1 MNEKAKTVHEVAKL
15 TGITART
22 LHYYDEIGL
31 LKPSIITEAKY
42 RQYTDDDLTRLQE
55 ILFFREVGFALKEIK
70 ELLDSPHYV
79 RSEALERHVLI
90 LEAQKERIEAL
101 ISLVKDT
108 INGNK
113 EIKFSAFSNAKI
125 LELQSQFQEEV
136 LEQWGNTES
145 FREYKT
151 MFSSHSKQIQEKE
164 IESFYSMARN
174 IFEKLAMYEKLGLL
188 NLGMKQLKQNTI
200 FSDKLKKQLLMQFE
214 RKSKFYNLGNWDSL
228 IGWFDETKPLEKVQ
242 EACVKENDVASGN
255 PSTSI
260 PEVQSKN
267 IEPSSIQKTIPKKQ
281 NNPKSIFKTNIGV
294 TNTVPSKVK
303 EEQKKPTKIKNNQD
317 PKTLYDTLDQTYKK
331 MILNLKI
338 KYYKD
343 MHDEEKKQSALYKY
357 DRLEESLS
365 SKPSIKNFDILLLML
380 IGDGDGSLDIE
391 QSIPKEYNGE
401 YKKVLNKIN
410 SRRKH

>member
-1 MNEKAKTVHEVAKL
+1 MILWMNEKAKTVHEVAKW

-174 IFEKLAMYEKLGLL
+174 IFEKLAMYENSPAESSEVQAIVHEWQQYISEHFYECNKQILS
-188 NLGMKQLKQNTI
+188 NLGVLYITDERFTTFINRFSSGNLAAFLMKQYNFFCRGSEWRWWSGLFVLYATIKQGLK
-200 FSDKLKKQLLMQFE
+200 
-214 RKSKFYNLGNWDSL
+214 Y
-228 IGWFDETKPLEKVQ
+228 EKIH
-242 EACVKENDVASGN
+242 S
-255 PSTSI
+255 
-260 PEVQSKN
+260 
-267 IEPSSIQKTIPKKQ
+267 
-281 NNPKSIFKTNIGV
+281 
-294 TNTVPSKVK
+294 
-303 EEQKKPTKIKNNQD
+303 
-317 PKTLYDTLDQTYKK
+317 
-331 MILNLKI
+331 
-338 KYYKD
+338 
-343 MHDEEKKQSALYKY
+343 
-357 DRLEESLS
+357 
-365 SKPSIKNFDILLLML
+365 
-380 IGDGDGSLDIE
+380 
-391 QSIPKEYNGE
+391 
-401 YKKVLNKIN
+401 
-410 SRRKH
+410 

>member
-42 RQYTDDDLTRLQE
+42 RQYTDDDLTRLQ
-55 ILFFREVGFALKEIK
+55 EIK

-174 IFEKLAMYEKLGLL
+174 IFEKLAMYENSPAESSEVQAIVHEWQQFLS
-188 NLGMKQLKQNTI
+188 NLGVLYITDERFTTFINR
-200 FSDKLKKQLLMQFE
+200 FS
-214 RKSKFYNLGNWDSL
+214 
-228 IGWFDETKPLEKVQ
+228 
-242 EACVKENDVASGN
+242 SGN
-255 PSTSI
+255 LAAFFN
-260 PEVQSKN
+260 EA
-267 IEPSSIQKTIPKKQ
+267 IQ
-281 NNPKSIFKTNIGV
+281 IFC
-294 TNTVPSKVK
+294 
-303 EEQKKPTKIKNNQD
+303 
-317 PKTLYDTLDQTYKK
+317 
-331 MILNLKI
+331 
-338 KYYKD
+338 
-343 MHDEEKKQSALYKY
+343 
-357 DRLEESLS
+357 R
-365 SKPSIKNFDILLLML
+365 
-380 IGDGDGSLDIE
+380 GSE
-391 QSIPKEYNGE
+391 
-401 YKKVLNKIN
+401 
-410 SRRKH
+410 

>member
-174 IFEKLAMYEKLGLL
+174 IFEKLAMYENRPQYISEHFYECNKQILS
-188 NLGMKQLKQNTI
+188 NLGVLYITDERFTTFINR
-200 FSDKLKKQLLMQFE
+200 FS
-214 RKSKFYNLGNWDSL
+214 
-228 IGWFDETKPLEKVQ
+228 
-242 EACVKENDVASGN
+242 SGN
-255 PSTSI
+255 LAAFFN
-260 PEVQSKN
+260 EA
-267 IEPSSIQKTIPKKQ
+267 IQ
-281 NNPKSIFKTNIGV
+281 IFC
-294 TNTVPSKVK
+294 
-303 EEQKKPTKIKNNQD
+303 
-317 PKTLYDTLDQTYKK
+317 
-331 MILNLKI
+331 
-338 KYYKD
+338 
-343 MHDEEKKQSALYKY
+343 
-357 DRLEESLS
+357 R
-365 SKPSIKNFDILLLML
+365 
-380 IGDGDGSLDIE
+380 GSE
-391 QSIPKEYNGE
+391 
-401 YKKVLNKIN
+401 
-410 SRRKH
+410 